1 MDKKN
6 SKVFIIDDDAEIRQ
20 SLSLLLKSAGYQT
33 ESYSSINEFLAIE
46 NYNGAGCILLD
57 VFLGGKT
64 GLELQADIETKFEC
78 LPIIFITGHG
88 DIPMSVEAMKKGAVN
103 FLQKPVDSEKLIAA
117 INEAI
122 IISESTLARYNELDR
137 IRSLIHSLTAR
148 EFEIFRYVI
157 TGMLNKQIA
166 ADLGI
171 AEHTVKNHRLKITEK
186 LGVKSLPELVYIA
199 DKLHITGKKLPNIL
213 NSQ

>member
-1 MDKKN
+1 MDNKN
-6 SKVFIIDDDAEIRQ
+6 SKVFIIDDDSEIRQ

-33 ESYSSINEFLAIE
+33 ESYSSISEFLTMG

-64 GLELQADIETKFEC
+64 GLELKADIETKFES
-78 LPIIFITGHG
+78 LPIIYITGHG

-103 FLQKPVDSEKLIAA
+103 FLQKPIDSEKLITA

-122 IISESTLARYNELDR
+122 IISESTLDKYNELDR

-171 AEHTVKNHRLKITEK
+171 TEHTVKNHRLKITEK
-186 LGVKSLPELVYIA
+186 LGVKSLPELIYIA
-199 DKLHITGKKLPNIL
+199 NKLNIKIEKLPTIF
-213 NSQ
+213 NS